1 MERFRRLLALRDST
15 PGTFFLWGP
24 RQTGKSTLL
33 AEHFSDVP
41 WIDLLRP
48 ESYRR
53 YLQAPEM
60 LIEEQRR
67 HGAGFIVIDEVQKVP
82 ALLDAVHWLMEHRG
96 VHFAL
101 CGSSARKVR
110 RGHAN
115 LLGGRAERRELH
127 GLSAVEIG
135 PDVDLV
141 RLLNHGYLP
150 RIYTA
155 ARPLPLLDGYVSQY
169 LKEEVAAE
177 GLSRRLPAYADFLV
191 LAALS
196 DGEVVSY
203 TTIARDTGVAS
214 QTVRS
219 YFEILEDTLLG
230 RFLPAYRRRPKRRT
244 VAAPKFYFGDVG
256 VVNFLA
262 KRGELSP
269 GGELFGKAFENWVF
283 HELCC
288 YNSYRA
294 RYADFHYWRLS
305 SGIEVDFVVNHI
317 DCAIE
322 TKAVHRVR
330 ADHARG
336 LRELA
341 ADHPETRRRVIV
353 SLDPHDRTTD
363 NGIEMLHYTTF
374 LARLWD
380 GDFF

>member
-1 MERFRRLLALRDST
+1 MEIFPRLLTLRT
-15 PGTFFLWGP
+15 AAPATFFLWGP

-33 AEHFSDVP
+33 AEAFPDVP

-53 YLQAPEM
+53 YLQTPEL
-60 LIEEQRR
+60 LIDEQRR
-67 HGAGFIVIDEVQKVP
+67 HGAGFMVIDEVQRVP
-82 ALLDAVHWLMEHRG
+82 ALLDAVHWLMENRG

-127 GLSAVEIG
+127 GLSAMEIG

-150 RIYTA
+150 SIYNA
-155 ARPLPLLDGYVSQY
+155 ARPLPRLDGYVSQY

-177 GLSRRLPAYADFLV
+177 GLSRRLPAYADFLA
-191 LAALS
+191 LAALA

-203 TTIARDTGVAS
+203 TAIARDTGVAG

-262 KRGELSP
+262 RRGALQP

-288 YNSYRA
+288 YNAYRA
-294 RYADFHYWRLS
+294 RYADFFYWRLS

-317 DCAIE
+317 DCAFE
-322 TKAVHRVR
+322 AKAASRVR
-330 ADHARG
+330 GDHARG

-341 ADHPETRRRVIV
+341 VDHPETRRRVIV

-363 NGIEMLHYTTF
+363 DGIEVLHYNTF
-374 LARLWD
+374 LARLWE
-380 GDFF
+380 GAFF

>member
-1 MERFRRLLALRDST
+1 MEIFRRLLTLSDTT
-15 PGTFFLWGP
+15 PCTFFLWGP

-33 AEHFSDVP
+33 AEHFPEVP

-67 HGAGFIVIDEVQKVP
+67 HGAGFMVIHEVQKVP
-82 ALLDAVHWLMEHRG
+82 ALLDPVHWLMEHRG

-115 LLGGRAERRELH
+115 LLGGRAESRELY
-127 GLSAVEIG
+127 GLSAMEIG

-150 RIYTA
+150 RIYGA
-155 ARPLPLLDGYVSQY
+155 VRPLPLLDGYISQY

-177 GLSRRLPAYADFLV
+177 GLSRRLPAYADFLA

-203 TTIARDTGVAS
+203 TTIARDTGVAG

-256 VVNFLA
+256 IVNFLA
-262 KRGELSP
+262 KRGVLSP

-305 SGIEVDFVVNHI
+305 SGIEVDFVINHI

-322 TKAVHRVR
+322 TKAVQRVR

-336 LRELA
+336 LRELVV
-341 ADHPETRRRVIV
+341 DHPETRRRVIV

-363 NGIEMLHYTTF
+363 DGIEMLHYATF
-374 LARLWD
+374 LDRLWE